1 MAISIPQKLDYILK
15 KLGYSSSKT
24 GLAEDEGGINGT
36 RKAPFAEPIPSPLIV
51 SNTGLWFES
60 QRIPTL
66 PPSTDYYIIPGEGY
80 PSYKLI
86 EIYGTTNA
94 FRMTEDNTVSGR
106 RTFIAREIYGD
117 NSSPNVINWIDTQFG
132 SGYIVEVYAGDPNSG
147 GSKLNAGGS
156 GASDEWFFDYSSGVL
171 NFAGSNVPSLVSAG
185 VDIYLK
191 GWRYVGTVGSITDFD
206 GGSY

>member
-106 RTFIAREIYGD
+106 RTFIAREIY
-117 NSSPNVINWIDTQFG
+117 VIILPPMLLIGLILNLDLDTLLK
-132 SGYIVEVYAGDPNSG
+132 YMLEIPIPVD
-147 GSKLNAGGS
+147 LN
-156 GASDEWFFDYSSGVL
+156 
-171 NFAGSNVPSLVSAG
+171 
-185 VDIYLK
+185 
-191 GWRYVGTVGSITDFD
+191 
-206 GGSY
+206 